1 MSNDLKRIDPAEV
14 RALYQKHGME
24 PVQKY
29 FVKGVCG
36 CCVNTIL
43 AAEAVGLEKAVK
55 TAADLDAYCET
66 GYLGLLSGLDSSY
79 AIGLAKGWDGR
90 DVVEIKDHIQE
101 LGYRDGCAAWG
112 ACKSLLPGAAP

>member
-43 AAEAVGLEKAVK
+43 AAEAVGLETAVK
-55 TAADLDAYCET
+55 TAADLDAYSET
-66 GYLGLLSGLDSSY
+66 GYLGLLSGFDSTY
-79 AIGLAKGWDGR
+79 AIGLARGWDN
-90 DVVEIKDHIQE
+90 DVIEITNHIQE
-101 LGYRDGCAAWG
+101 LGYRDGRAAWDV
-112 ACKSLLPGAAP
+112 CKSLLPGAAP